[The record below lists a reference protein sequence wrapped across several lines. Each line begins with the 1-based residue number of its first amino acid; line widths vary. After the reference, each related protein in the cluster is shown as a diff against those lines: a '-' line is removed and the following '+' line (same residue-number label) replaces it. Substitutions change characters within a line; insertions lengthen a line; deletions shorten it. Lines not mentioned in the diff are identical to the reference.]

1 MWQSQILRDAR
12 YVNGKQEIWNIKFIW
27 CLISIGNPGF
37 ISFDFLTGQS
47 GKLSGIITDKNALHT
62 DCFPD
67 DITGFLIPFR
77 FRLFQQKFISLFQ
90 RKSWVHKIW
99 LIRSGNRKKIGHNGR
114 RNVRVMQCS
123 KVYIKKLK
131 IKKKNL
137 LTTFIN
143 YTNFFTDRLSLSV
156 KAMCLKI
163 MLNCL
168 TLV

>member
-1 MWQSQILRDAR
+1 M
-12 YVNGKQEIWNIKFIW
+12 
-27 CLISIGNPGF
+27 
-37 ISFDFLTGQS
+37 
-47 GKLSGIITDKNALHT
+47 
-62 DCFPD
+62 
-67 DITGFLIPFR
+67 
-77 FRLFQQKFISLFQ
+77 
-90 RKSWVHKIW
+90 
-99 LIRSGNRKKIGHNGR
+99 
-114 RNVRVMQCS
+114 RVMQCS

-131 IKKKNL
+131 IKKNL

>member
-1 MWQSQILRDAR
+1 M
-12 YVNGKQEIWNIKFIW
+12 
-27 CLISIGNPGF
+27 
-37 ISFDFLTGQS
+37 
-47 GKLSGIITDKNALHT
+47 
-62 DCFPD
+62 
-67 DITGFLIPFR
+67 
-77 FRLFQQKFISLFQ
+77 
-90 RKSWVHKIW
+90 
-99 LIRSGNRKKIGHNGR
+99 
-114 RNVRVMQCS
+114 RVMQCS

>member
-1 MWQSQILRDAR
+1 MGRKKEKRRFLKTCFISIQGTEYLLDTVHFNALMWQSQILKDAR

-37 ISFDFLTGQS
+37 TSFDFLTGQS

-62 DCFPD
+62 DYFPD

-90 RKSWVHKIW
+90 RKSWVHKMW

-123 KVYIKKLK
+123 KVYIKKFK
-131 IKKKNL
+131 I
-137 LTTFIN
+137 
-143 YTNFFTDRLSLSV
+143 
-156 KAMCLKI
+156 
-163 MLNCL
+163 
-168 TLV
+168 